1 MHSGDRLSPRFN
13 PLVSMV
19 FSHRFFRN
27 ILCGGLFFGLS
38 FTLVAQQAGLR
49 GKVVDLHSGKGLP
62 GVLVKFEDGGAEVLS
77 DSAGIF
83 FLRFY
88 WPRTHVNCQLS
99 LKGYITRTF
108 TNLDVSRGLDL
119 GKVTMEP
126 EGGPIYEE
134 NLIPLSETD
143 VFEEDVIEGSSG
155 FLQASRDIFLNRA
168 AFDFSPAFFRIRGY
182 DNRNAAVFLNGIPM
196 NRFSNGRPQWNT
208 WGGLNDVTRN
218 QQYSIGLQPL
228 EAGFGGIM
236 GTTAIQITPAAV
248 RKGFRL
254 TVSASNRNYA
264 GRLMATYN
272 SGMGSGKWGFLTSV
286 SKRAAGQGYMQGT
299 PYDAYSVLGA
309 IAYRPTPQHE
319 VTLVGIY
326 ASNLRG
332 RSSAL
337 SAETLSLGGRLYNPY
352 WGWQK
357 GKVRNSRMRYIAEPF
372 IALRYD
378 YSGSSFRYTMAGAYR
393 EGIQFGTRLSYF
405 NAPNPDPVY
414 YRNLPSFYWNGPVG
428 PNLQSAEA
436 ARKGFENSSQ
446 IDWEALYSIN
456 ARGNPGQ
463 EASYILQAD
472 SAEEKQ
478 FSVNTFGA
486 WEVARGWQIRA
497 GALLQ
502 QSTIQNYGRLDDLLG
517 AAYHG
522 DADPFSGMRND
533 LEGVM
538 EKKVG
543 DRIGYDYTI
552 GVSQWQTFLSL
563 EASGAKWTAFLSGH
577 AGKMKYQRTGNFRN
591 EKYPDT
597 SLGAGKDKGFAGYG
611 VKSGL
616 TYQIT
621 GRHWIAVNGVLLQR
635 PPVLRNTFIN
645 PRERHEFV
653 EKLQSERLTSAEV
666 SYFLRGTVLTSRLSG
681 YYTRIMDQSKVNFFF
696 SDTGYGSGFIQ
707 EVATGIDVLHKG
719 VELGL
724 ELDLTP
730 AVQLS
735 TVVALG
741 EFTYASDPDLSIYF
755 QPGERPG
762 DLDQAGGT
770 LALGPAGMKGNPFS
784 AGPSRAFSI
793 GLHYRGPSYWWIGT
807 TLNYL
812 SGQYPSP
819 SFLRHTASF
828 LLDPETGVESEG
840 ILREAYPKSVEPVM
854 LPPVYLVNLLGGK
867 SWKKGPHYV
876 SLFLSVANL
885 LDAFY
890 LSGGYQSGRNGH
902 LKQWYDDH
910 LSGNPSFG
918 TRYWPGF
925 GRTFFLNL
933 SWSFI

>member
-1 MHSGDRLSPRFN
+1 MHGGDRLSPRFN
-13 PLVSMV
+13 PSVPMV
-19 FSHRFFRN
+19 FSHSFFRN
-27 ILCGGLFFGLS
+27 LLCGGLFFGLS
-38 FTLVAQQAGLR
+38 FTLAAQQAGLS
-49 GKVVDLHSGKGLP
+49 GKVVELHTGKALP
-62 GVLVKFEDGGAEVLS
+62 GVLVKLEDEGGEVLM

-83 FLRFY
+83 FLRPKR
-88 WPRTHVNCQLS
+88 PRTHINCEFS
-99 LKGYITRTF
+99 LPGYTTRTF

-126 EGGPIYEE
+126 EGEPAFEE

-155 FLQASRDIFLNRA
+155 FLHASRDIFLNRA
-168 AFDFSPAFFRIRGY
+168 AFDFSATFFRIRGY

-196 NRFSNGRPQWNT
+196 NRFSNGRPQGNT

-218 QQYSIGLQPL
+218 QQYSIGLQPS
-228 EAGFGGIM
+228 EVGFGGIM
-236 GTTAIQITPAAV
+236 GTTAIQISPATV
-248 RKGFRL
+248 REGFRL
-254 TVSASNRNYA
+254 TLSASNRNYA

-272 SGMGSGKWGFLTSV
+272 SGLGSGKWGFLTSV

-299 PYDAYSVLGA
+299 PYDAYSVLGG
-309 IAYRPTPQHE
+309 IAYRPSPRHE

-337 SAETLSLGGRLYNPY
+337 SAETLALGGRLYNPY
-352 WGWQK
+352 WGWQE

-372 IALRYD
+372 IGLRYHYSGSALRY
-378 YSGSSFRYTMAGAYR
+378 TIAGAYR
-393 EGIQFGTRLSYF
+393 EGIQFRTRLSYF

-414 YRNLPSFYWNGPVG
+414 YRNLPSFYWNSPVG

-436 ARKGFENSSQ
+436 ARKGFGNSSQ
-446 IDWEALYSIN
+446 IDWDALYSIN
-456 ARGNPGQ
+456 ARANPGQ

-472 SAEEKQ
+472 SADEKQ

-486 WEVARGWQIRA
+486 WDFARGWRIRA
-497 GALLQ
+497 GSLFQ

-517 AAYHG
+517 AAYHQ
-522 DADPFSGMRND
+522 DADPFSGTSND
-533 LEGVM
+533 LEGRL
-538 EKKVG
+538 EKKEG
-543 DRIGYDYTI
+543 DRIGYDYNI
-552 GVSQWQTFLSL
+552 GISQWQSFLSL
-563 EASGAKWTAFLSGH
+563 EASGAKWTAFLGGQ
-577 AGKMKYQRTGNFRN
+577 AGNIQYQRTGKFRN
-591 EKYPDT
+591 EKYPEA
-597 SLGAGKDKGFAGYG
+597 SLGPGKRRGFADYG
-611 VKSGL
+611 VKGGL

-621 GRHWIAVNGVLLQR
+621 GRHWLAVNGVLMKR

-645 PRERHEFV
+645 PRERHGFV
-653 EKLQSERLTSAEV
+653 ENLQSERLASAEV
-666 SYFLRGTVLTSRLSG
+666 SYFLRGTVITSRLSG
-681 YYTRIMDQSKVNFFF
+681 YYTRVMDQSKVNFFF

-724 ELDLTP
+724 ELDLSP

-741 EFTYASDPDLSIYF
+741 EFTYASDPDLRIYF
-755 QPGERPG
+755 LPGDQPG
-762 DLDQAGGT
+762 DLQQAEGT
-770 LALGPAGMKGNPFS
+770 LALGPAALKGHPFS
-784 AGPSRAFSI
+784 AGPSRALSI
-793 GLHYRGPSYWWIGT
+793 GLHYRGPAYWWIGT

-819 SFLRHTASF
+819 SFLRHTPSF

-840 ILREAYPKSVEPVM
+840 IFRESYPKSVQPVI
-854 LPPVYLVNLLGGK
+854 LPPVYLVNLVGGK

-890 LSGGYQSGRNGH
+890 LSGGYQSGRNGN
-902 LKQWYDDH
+902 LKQWYDDQ

-925 GRTFFLNL
+925 GRTFFLNV
-933 SWSFI
+933 SWSFL